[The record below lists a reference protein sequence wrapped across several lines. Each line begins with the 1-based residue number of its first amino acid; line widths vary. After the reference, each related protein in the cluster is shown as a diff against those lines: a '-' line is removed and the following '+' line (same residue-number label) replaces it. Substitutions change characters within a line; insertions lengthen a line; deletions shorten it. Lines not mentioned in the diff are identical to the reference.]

1 MLVRV
6 MVVAWARR
14 PNVVGIREVEPAEKS
29 QTFLQDDF
37 RVRPQREP
45 PHPAVILPQPDDRG
59 RTEH

>member
-14 PNVVGIREVEPAEKS
+14 PNVVGIGEVEPAEKS

-37 RVRPQREP
+37 RARPPE
-45 PHPAVILPQPDDRG
+45 
-59 RTEH
+59 RTTSPRSDTATA